1 MTVDTSSFNFSDAYR
16 TLQPLASREI
26 VAARESSHDEIVK
39 QIKTSTH
46 VLDLC
51 RFAFG
56 LSVRPEG
63 ELATLLIAEVRKG
76 DAQFSL
82 THDRMEA
89 DRIAALVLT
98 ERLAR
103 HYIQDAIAVLAVS
116 FAGLRASADE
126 GGLTHR
132 ALTCLAQ
139 KARAIGKAKKA
150 PTITYP
156 MVENRSALVAALDQL
171 TPQTIKPLAEALI
184 GDDRTAVEG
193 LAKSATAATQELF
206 LENQRLAEEIDLL
219 WWHIGD
225 WSECLDQ
232 PLAQVPERGRG
243 LIAGADLAA
252 IIRALPGPYGATGI
266 LRRSLGSDAD
276 QPMKLSE
283 AVEALS
289 PEDLNKAYR
298 ACTDTDILPIHTAVQ
313 LYVERG
319 RGVWGQAF
327 EKTCGLSADVE
338 LSPYKIALQAFWESS
353 LVKHSWAK

>member
-1 MTVDTSSFNFSDAYR
+1 MTVDTRPFNFSDSYR
-16 TLQPLASREI
+16 TLQPLASREL
-26 VAARESSHDEIVK
+26 VTARESSHAEITK
-39 QIKTSTH
+39 QIKLATH

-51 RFAFG
+51 RLAFG
-56 LSVRPEG
+56 LSVRSEG

-76 DAQFSL
+76 DVQFSL
-82 THDRMEA
+82 THDRAEA
-89 DRIAALVLT
+89 GRIATLVLT
-98 ERLAR
+98 ERLAQ
-103 HYIQDAIAVLAVS
+103 HFIQDAIAVLAAS
-116 FAGLRASADE
+116 FAGLRTSADE
-126 GGLTHR
+126 DGLTCR
-132 ALTCLAQ
+132 AITCLAQ
-139 KARAIGKAKKA
+139 KARATGRAKRA

-156 MVENRSALVAALDQL
+156 RVEDRSALVTALDQL
-171 TPQTIKPLAEALI
+171 NPQTIKPLVEALI
-184 GDDRTAVEG
+184 GDDRTAGEG

-225 WSECLDQ
+225 WSECLDR
-232 PLAQVPERGRG
+232 PFTRVPEHGKG

-276 QPMKLSE
+276 QPTKLSE

-298 ACTDTDILPIHTAVQ
+298 TCTDTDILPIHTAVQ

-319 RGVWGQAF
+319 RGAWGQAF
-327 EKTCGLSADVE
+327 EKTCGLSADVQ